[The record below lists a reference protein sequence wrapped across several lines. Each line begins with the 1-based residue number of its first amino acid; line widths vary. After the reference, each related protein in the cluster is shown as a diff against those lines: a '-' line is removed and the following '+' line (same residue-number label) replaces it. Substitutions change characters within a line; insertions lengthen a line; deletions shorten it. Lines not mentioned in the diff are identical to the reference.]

1 MGRFRTSWRLFL
13 QSLRLIRSH
22 PRLLLFH
29 VVLATL
35 MVLLVAFWVL
45 PFGFAATGHGP
56 ADPAHWSA
64 VAERWFVTEAT
75 DDGRSLRPLA
85 YILPAT
91 FYLSALVTATF
102 VNVALMH
109 EVLGAL
115 NGRSVSVLRG
125 IAFAT
130 SRIRAVLAWSMLAGI
145 VGLLIRM
152 LEQRFGVIGQWVLR
166 LVGIAWTVAAVFVV
180 PVIVREGNSAN
191 PVRHLRTSAAILR
204 RTWGETLLGFVG
216 INIGFVI
223 ALIATLLLVVGVVG
237 AALWH
242 VGLLV
247 LIVPLLVLG
256 ILATALLSS
265 LANQVY
271 RGALYVYA
279 TEGVLPGPYDASDM
293 DRAWKL
299 RSGRGRV
306 PRSE

>member
-1 MGRFRTSWRLFL
+1 MGKLRASWRLFV
-13 QSLRLIRSH
+13 QSLRMIRDH

-29 VVLATL
+29 VVLAAL

-45 PFGFAATGHGP
+45 PFGFVGTGYGP
-56 ADPAHWSA
+56 AEPAHWAA
-64 VAERWFVTEAT
+64 VAEHWFLTEAT

-85 YILPAT
+85 YALPVA
-91 FYLSALVTATF
+91 FYLTATMTATF

-115 NGRSVSVLRG
+115 NGRAVSISGGLV
-125 IAFAT
+125 FAT
-130 SRIRAVLAWSMLAGI
+130 TRIRAVLAWSLLAGA
-145 VGLLIRM
+145 VGVLIRV

-166 LVGIAWTVAAVFVV
+166 LVGIGWSVAAVFVV
-180 PVIVREGNSAN
+180 PVIVREGVSAN
-191 PVRHLRTSAAILR
+191 PVRHLRTSAGILR

-216 INIGFVI
+216 INIGFAV
-223 ALIATLLLVVGVVG
+223 ALAALVLLTLASGV
-237 AALWH
+237 AMLWH

-247 LIVPLLVLG
+247 LILPLLMLG

-279 TEGVLPGPYDASDM
+279 TEGVLPGPYDAADL

-299 RSGRGRV
+299 RSGRR
-306 PRSE
+306 